1 MSQTK
6 IESLCH
12 QKVAQMCLAIKE
24 VGMSWFLTGSQKRS
38 MKSVVGAL
46 EEDTGSVEIPPGHK
60 VKRCSYWVPNLV
72 VPVDSASDGDRGGLV
87 RSLRSSK

>member
-1 MSQTK
+1 M
-6 IESLCH
+6 
-12 QKVAQMCLAIKE
+12 
-24 VGMSWFLTGSQKRS
+24 
-38 MKSVVGAL
+38 GAL